1 MAEGNESVQ
10 AEKPK
15 RKHTKLTAIIVAVVI
30 VALAGIGGGYAYYTH
45 QEAIAYHEAVAQAE
59 AADKALSDAVDDAMA
74 TEYKAD
80 QLEKPELLDKLNDA
94 IGKARELKG
103 IPEDRPGE
111 WLAWQ
116 LAEAEQANAADA
128 DEANAQAEALNAA
141 LKDVKDSKLAKD
153 LDDAQAQLRQGIDSA
168 IRNDET
174 NRTKTEQYVN
184 ARFAYAIDIPEDF
197 VWQRESDNGDG
208 RKFTNDRLGMTI
220 TVWGAFNASNASMDD
235 LFDSNDPTLVYKA
248 EMPGEY
254 VASWEENG
262 MITYQHQLYAPDV
275 LRTVEF
281 TYPSS
286 QRDSGDQIVEQVSST
301 FESTQSTDSL
311 PGKDESNR
319 CAPWAGSYQT
329 LGAAF
334 DYYTLN
340 ADCSA
345 TSSMHQ
351 GQWQAVSYDRGSF
364 KQKANGRYEWSGVGK
379 CAYDV
384 SQTSAEE
391 RAECD
396 AWPSRAV
403 KFELVPS
410 VSSPNGMLLHEVSDG
425 SDANTWESYF
435 APEGYNGP
443 QCSDGSCR

>member
-1 MAEGNESVQ
+1 MTKARLCRQCGRPLKPEDLFCTECGNRVRRRVSVWPMI
-10 AEKPK
+10 A
-15 RKHTKLTAIIVAVVI
+15 AAVAVCV
-30 VALAGIGGGYAYYTH
+30 VAAS
-45 QEAIAYHEAVAQAE
+45 V
-59 AADKALSDAVDDAMA
+59 
-74 TEYKAD
+74 
-80 QLEKPELLDKLNDA
+80 A
-94 IGKARELKG
+94 IGVAIMGPDNGKG
-103 IPEDRPGE
+103 V
-111 WLAWQ
+111 
-116 LAEAEQANAADA
+116 AASHINIKEHKKTNTTKKETDA
-128 DEANAQAEALNAA
+128 
-141 LKDVKDSKLAKD
+141 AKKSD
-153 LDDAQAQLRQGIDSA
+153 GDNDNT

-174 NRTKTEQYVN
+174 NRPKTEQYVN

-197 VWQRESDNGDG
+197 AWQRESDNGDG

-220 TVWGAFNASNASMDD
+220 TVWGSFNASNASMDD
-235 LFDSNDPTLVYKA
+235 LFDFNDPKLAYKA
-248 EMPGEY
+248 KMPGEY

-275 LRTVEF
+275 LRTVDF

-286 QRDSGDQIVEQVSST
+286 QRDAGDQIVEQVSPT
-301 FESTQSTDSL
+301 LKSTQSTDLL

-319 CAPWAGSYQT
+319 CAPWVGSYQT

-334 DYYTLN
+334 DNYTLN

-396 AWPSRAV
+396 AWPSSAV

-410 VSSPNGMLLHEVSDG
+410 GSSPNGTLLHAVSVG
-425 SDANTWESYF
+425 IDANTWESYF

>member
-1 MAEGNESVQ
+1 MGDATPEES
-10 AEKPK
+10 KPK
-15 RKHTKLTAIIVAVVI
+15 GIKPTKLTAIIIAVI
-30 VALAGIGGGYAYYTH
+30 VVVLAGIGGGYAYYAH
-45 QEAIAYHEAVAQAE
+45 QEATAYHEAVAQAE
-59 AADKALSDAVDDAMA
+59 AADKALSDAVDDAAA

-80 QLEKPELLDKLNDA
+80 QLKEPELLDKLDDA

-103 IPEDRPGE
+103 IPEDQPGE
-111 WLAWQ
+111 WLAWR
-116 LAEAEQANAADA
+116 LASAKAANAADA
-128 DEANAQAEALNAA
+128 DEANAQVEALNAA
-141 LKDVKDSKLAKD
+141 LEAVRDSKLAKET
-153 LDDAQAQLRQGIDSA
+153 DAAKKSDGDNDNT

-174 NRTKTEQYVN
+174 NRTKTEHYVN

-197 VWQRESDNGDG
+197 AWQKESDNGDG

-220 TVWGAFNASNASMDD
+220 TVWGSFNASNASMDD
-235 LFDSNDPTLVYKA
+235 LFDFNNPKLVYK
-248 EMPGEY
+248 EKMPGEY

-275 LRTVEF
+275 LRTVDF

-286 QRDSGDQIVEQVSST
+286 QRDAGGQIVEQVSST
-301 FESTQSTDSL
+301 LKSTQPTDFL

-329 LGAAF
+329 LGEAF
-334 DYYTLN
+334 DSYTLN
-340 ADCSA
+340 ADCS
-345 TSSMHQ
+345 TISSMHQ
-351 GQWQAVSYDRGSF
+351 GQWQAGSYDRGSF

-391 RAECD
+391 RAVCD
-396 AWPSRAV
+396 AWPSSAV

-410 VSSPNGMLLHEVSDG
+410 GASPNGMLLHAVSAG
-425 SDANTWESYF
+425 IDANTWESYF
-435 APEGYNGP
+435 APEGYDGP